1 MVNDLLNLWLD
12 YYYQMIKIRRFEE
25 ALNDLYARG
34 YINGTLHLCVGQEAV
49 AVGVCGSLNT
59 NDYIT
64 STHRGHGHFI
74 AKGGDITRMMA
85 ELFGLKEGY
94 CAGTGGTQHM
104 ADFSIGH
111 LGSNGITAGQIPVAT
126 GAALALKMSGKKQV
140 VACFFGDGAA
150 NEGVF
155 HESLNMAAIWNL
167 PIIYVCENNLY
178 AMSTPFQKAFSI
190 QDIATRSVAYGMRG
204 RVVDGMDV
212 LEVKNEV
219 SEAVAAARAGKGPT
233 LIEAKTYRFTG
244 HSKSDPRNY
253 RTRQEEALWQE
264 KDPIS
269 CLKNK
274 LLGKGVLELELEN
287 IEERIKN
294 EIENA
299 IAYCRDST
307 KVAMAST

>member
-1 MVNDLLNLWLD
+1 VENDLLNLCLD
-12 YYYQMIKIRRFEE
+12 YYYQMVKIRRFEE
-25 ALNDLYARG
+25 ALNNLYAQG
-34 YINGTLHLCVGQEAV
+34 HINGTLHLCVGQEAV
-49 AVGVCGSLNT
+49 AVGACGALNT
-59 NDYIT
+59 DDYIT

-85 ELFGLKEGY
+85 ELFGLPEGY
-94 CAGTGGTQHM
+94 CGGAGGTQHM

-140 VACFFGDGAA
+140 AVCFFGDGAA

-167 PIIYVCENNLY
+167 PIIYICENNLY

-190 QDIATRSVAYGMRG
+190 HDIAIRSVAYGMRG
-204 RVVDGMDV
+204 RTVDGMDV
-212 LEVKNEV
+212 LGVKNEV
-219 SEAVAAARAGKGPT
+219 SEAVEAARSGKGPT
-233 LIEAKTYRFTG
+233 LIECKTYRFSG

-253 RTRQEEALWQE
+253 RTREEEALWQE
-264 KDPIS
+264 KDPINL
-269 CLKNK
+269 LKNK
-274 LLGKGVLELELEN
+274 LYGNGALEVELEN
-287 IEERIKN
+287 IENRVKS

-299 IAYCRDST
+299 IVHCQDTARAIT
-307 KVAMAST
+307 AGR